1 MYRGDLAALDTTVK
15 DLRVVI
21 LNPAQQVGGLLLLE
35 QETKEMRALMFA
47 RAVSEWD
54 PAQLLPRH
62 IERLSSH
69 KVAVQRRSKTGL
81 VLSSFA
87 VKKEW
92 ARCIYEELAE
102 LEQRFRVWKIGG
114 AQMEIVI
121 FDAER
126 FEVDG
131 AAGLVAAIGT
141 AKVDRSANF

>member
-1 MYRGDLAALDTTVK
+1 
-15 DLRVVI
+15 
-21 LNPAQQVGGLLLLE
+21 
-35 QETKEMRALMFA
+35 MRALVFCG
-47 RAVSEWD
+47 AVAEGD
-54 PAQLLPRH
+54 PTQLLPRH
-62 IERLSSH
+62 IERLSPHQVS
-69 KVAVQRRSKTGL
+69 VQSRSKTGL
-81 VLSSFA
+81 VLASLA

-92 ARCIYEELAE
+92 ARCINEELAE
-102 LEQRFRVWKIGG
+102 LEQRLRMRKIGG